1 MTAATAAAAAAAV
14 VDDDVV
20 GFSPG
25 THTHTCNIQ
34 YVGLCIYL
42 QFFFNRNR
50 TNILR
55 FRLIEDVF

>member
-25 THTHTCNIQ
+25 THTHTHATYNTLVC
-34 YVGLCIYL
+34 VSIYS
-42 QFFFNRNR
+42 FSS
-50 TNILR
+50 
-55 FRLIEDVF
+55 IETERIY